1 MDLTM
6 NKLNLTQEKILNAAE
21 KRMVKF
27 GYRKVTMDEIA
38 LDLHM
43 SKNTIYKLFVGKE
56 DIAKALVKR
65 LQQQINIGLDNVEKA
80 QKDPLKIFSDS
91 VLLLRKLLGPWFE
104 HFFREIPTELPALW
118 EEFLHFRN
126 EKILSIRSLVDKG
139 SRNGIFRRVNASIAT
154 EAYLG
159 AVKAVTNPRFLE
171 EENLTFEQA
180 LDAVLDL
187 WANGI
192 GIKRKSIKDSK

>member
-1 MDLTM
+1 MVS
-6 NKLNLTQEKILNAAE
+6 NNLVKDKILNAAQQ
-21 KRMVKF
+21 RMVKF

-38 LDLHM
+38 QDLHM

-56 DIAKALVKR
+56 EIAKALVKR
-65 LQQQINIGLDNVEKA
+65 LQQQLNIGLSNIEKT
-80 QKDPLKIFSDS
+80 KSDPLKIFADS
-91 VLLLRKLLGPWFE
+91 VLLLRKQLGPWFE

-118 EEFLHFRN
+118 DEFLHFRN
-126 EKILSIRSLVDKG
+126 EKILSIRSLVEKG

-159 AVKAVTNPRFLE
+159 AVKAITNPRFLE

-187 WANGI
+187 WAHGI
-192 GIKRKSIKDSK
+192 WINRKSIKGKSK

>member
-1 MDLTM
+1 M
-6 NKLNLTQEKILNAAE
+6 NKLNPTQEKILNAAE

>member
-1 MDLTM
+1 M
-6 NKLNLTQEKILNAAE
+6 NKINPAREKILNAAE
-21 KRMVKF
+21 KRMLKF

-43 SKNTIYKLFVGKE
+43 SKNTIYKLFVSKE
-56 DIAKALVKR
+56 EIAKSLVKR
-65 LQQQINIGLDNVEKA
+65 LQQQLNASLNNIEKL
-80 QKDPLKIFSDS
+80 QKDPLRVFSDS
-91 VLLLRKLLGPWFE
+91 VLLLRKELGPWFE
-104 HFFREIPTELPALW
+104 HFFREIPTELPSLW
-118 EEFLHFRN
+118 DEFLHFRN

-139 SRNGIFRRVNASIAT
+139 SRRGIFRRVNPSIAT

-171 EENLTFEQA
+171 EENLTFEQG

-187 WANGI
+187 WSNGI
-192 GIKRKSIKDSK
+192 WINRKQKSKEER